1 MSTNYTNPYRSITT
15 PRIRLNLD
23 ASLDDVK
30 VIRLVLLEQGGVQTA
45 WALFLNHLAN
55 YVRSNNLTI
64 NDKERLVNHIL
75 SLCITHSSGSTESRP
90 DPTKTGGNDRRTIGS
105 VRQIRSGK
113 KNVATVVGGE

>member
-1 MSTNYTNPYRSITT
+1 MSINYTNPYRSITT
-15 PRIRLNLD
+15 PTIRLNLD

-55 YVRSNNLTI
+55 YVRFNNLTI

-75 SLCITHSSGSTESRP
+75 SLCVTHSSGSTESRP
-90 DPTKTGGNDRRTIGS
+90 DPTQTGGNDRRPTGTI
-105 VRQIRSGK
+105 RQKRSGK
-113 KNVATVVGGE
+113 THVPPISVGE